1 MQTFLVFHT
10 KENTN
15 FAFHFSSKIMEV
27 MKKHNFSSGPAILP
41 QSVMKEASKAIVDWN
56 NTGLSVLEVS
66 HRSKEFTAVMEEA
79 QQLTK
84 ELLHIGDDYSVLFL
98 TGGAS
103 SQFYMTAMNL
113 LDQNESACFIDT
125 GNWSAKA
132 INEAKVFGNV
142 EVVASSKDRNYV
154 YIPTEFVLPDN
165 AKYLHLTT
173 NNTVQG
179 TQFHKIP
186 TVDIPIIADMSSD
199 IFSRPIDI
207 QKYGLIYAGA
217 QKNMGPAGATMVI
230 VRKDLVGKLNRQ
242 IPTMLDYRTHIK
254 KGSMFNTPPV
264 FPVFVSMLTLRWLK
278 AKGGVEAMEKV
289 NIAKAKLLYDEI
301 DRNSCFV
308 GRVDKTDRSLMNVTF
323 LPTKTGLE
331 KPFYELC
338 ETENISRINGYRTI
352 GGFRASIYNAMPVS
366 SVEHLVNVMQHFE
379 AKFG

>member
-1 MQTFLVFHT
+1 
-10 KENTN
+10 
-15 FAFHFSSKIMEV
+15 

-41 QSVMKEASKAIVDWN
+41 QSVMEEAAKAVVDWN
-56 NTGLSVLEVS
+56 GIGLSVLEVS

-84 ELLHIGDDYSVLFL
+84 ELLHIDDDYSVLFL

-113 LDQNESACFIDT
+113 LDNNETACYIDT

-132 INEAKVFGNV
+132 INEGKVFGNI

-154 YIPTEFVLPDN
+154 YIPKEFTLPSN
-165 AKYLHLTT
+165 AKYLHITT

-179 TQFHKIP
+179 TQFHNIP
-186 TVDIPIIADMSSD
+186 NVDIPIVADMSSD

-207 QKYGLIYAGA
+207 KKYGLIYAGA
-217 QKNMGPAGATMVI
+217 QKNMGPAGTTMVI
-230 VRKDLVGKLNRQ
+230 VRKDLVGKLQRQ
-242 IPTMLDYRTHIK
+242 IPTMLDYATHIK

-278 AKGGVEAMEKV
+278 AQGGVKAMEQV
-289 NIAKAKLLYDEI
+289 NIAKAKILYDEI
-301 DRNSCFV
+301 DRNSCFR
-308 GRVDKTDRSLMNVTF
+308 GRVDEADRSLMNVTF
-323 LPTKTGLE
+323 FAETPELE
-331 KPFYELC
+331 KAFYELC

-352 GGFRASIYNAMPVS
+352 GGFRASIYNAMPTA
-366 SVEHLVNVMQHFE
+366 SVEHLVQVMKRFE
-379 AKFG
+379 EKA